1 MDIVH
6 ISLVS
11 IIGLLC
17 LLFSAKVYR
26 ANEKNKVNISFALF
40 GVVSALWMIFDF
52 SVYQASLADHQTF
65 LNRLDI
71 ANICVLIYSLAYFAH
86 LFPRELFKLP
96 KFIGVIATL
105 ATIGI
110 VLLVM
115 LTDKVVAYAFMEDYG
130 SNIKFGS
137 LFSVFALFT
146 TTFTAFTLIVFIIKY
161 FKFRELEKLQ
171 VRYILYGIGLLTIFN
186 LTFNM
191 FLPWATKSFIYGR
204 FGTYSAVFFV
214 GYTAYAILK
223 AGAFN
228 LKIIVT
234 ESAVIIINVLL
245 IVQIFLSKTL
255 AEGGVRTIVT
265 GLTIYGSYILLR
277 SVKLEIEQKK
287 MLSDA
292 TEELKKANKKLAEAD
307 AMKTE
312 FVSIASHELLTP
324 ISAIEGYLSM
334 MLDEHMVRIDDP
346 KAQKYMNNV
355 YLSSR
360 RLARLVSDLLN
371 VSRIE
376 QGRLLVQKADANVA
390 NLIQGVIDELKFKAQ
405 SSQVKLVS
413 NIALQGANLAT
424 YIDADK
430 IKEVLVNLCGNSFKF
445 TPKGG
450 QVMIGVELWPTA
462 RVSQAYAQTP
472 SGAPEQPNGGNGG
485 GSLEH
490 VVDER
495 VKTLVGDTQIVVSVA
510 DNGMGI
516 TPEDMKKLFHKFSRL
531 DAVMVHSIPGTG
543 LGLYISKALVELNH
557 GRIWAESAGKDK
569 GTVFRFT
576 LPMYGAKT
584 QITQID
590 AQLPQSKDA
599 KPLSHMGEE
608 ENHKAV

>member
-17 LLFSAKVYR
+17 LLFGTKVYLEGR
-26 ANEKNKVNISFALF
+26 GNRVNRSFTFFA
-40 GVVSALWMIFDF
+40 VVSFLWMIFDF
-52 SVYQASLADHQTF
+52 SVYQSSLANYQTF

-86 LFPRELFKLP
+86 LFPREIFKLP
-96 KFIGVIATL
+96 RFIGVVASIATV
-105 ATIGI
+105 GI

-115 LTDKVVAYAFMEDYG
+115 FTDKVVAYAFMENYG
-130 SNIKFGS
+130 SNIKFGP
-137 LFSVFALFT
+137 LFSVFAIFT
-146 TTFTAFTLIVFIIKY
+146 TVFTAFTLIVFIVKY
-161 FKFRELEKLQ
+161 FKFRDLEKLQ
-171 VRYILYGIGLLTIFN
+171 VRYILEGIGLLTIFN
-186 LTFNM
+186 LTFNL
-191 FLPWATKSFIYGR
+191 FIPWATESFIWAR

-234 ESAVIIINVLL
+234 ESAVIVINVLL
-245 IVQIFLSKTL
+245 IVQIFISRTL
-255 AEGGVRTIVT
+255 AESGVRAIVAA
-265 GLTIYGSYILLR
+265 LTIYGSYILVR

-287 MLSDA
+287 MLSEA
-292 TEELKKANKKLAEAD
+292 TEELKKANKKLAQAD

-390 NLIQGVIDELKFKAQ
+390 TLIQGVLDELKFKAQ
-405 SSQVKLVS
+405 SSQVKLQS

-445 TPKGG
+445 TPEGG
-450 QVMIGVELWPTA
+450 QVVIGVELWPTA
-462 RVSQAYAQTP
+462 RVSQVYAQTP
-472 SGAPEQPNGGNGG
+472 SGAPEQTNGGNGG

-557 GRIWAESAGKDK
+557 GRIWADSAGKDK
-569 GTVFRFT
+569 GTIFRFT
-576 LPMYGAKT
+576 LPMFTAKA

-608 ENHKAV
+608 NHQH